1 MRKYFLF
8 CVTIF
13 MMQYLKAQEIL
24 VRPYLQPG
32 NASQLNEEQKVLI
45 WQTDSIP
52 GTFVVSY
59 RMKGEPENSAK
70 TATAKVSNVKLHLLN
85 KTTFLYR
92 SSLTDLMF
100 DTSYQYDITLNGK
113 SIANASFDTR
123 TKKPHT
129 RFAVLGDFGAGSP
142 QQSLIA
148 KQIAKNLPQFVLT
161 TGDNVYPDGLERDYR
176 NNLFPYYLDPD
187 SIGGKVSSL
196 MNTIPF
202 YMVLGNHDVR
212 SDNLD
217 SLPDGLAYFYYSDL
231 PLNAPITTRTISAD
245 GRSGVTKAFK
255 KNTKPRFP
263 RIANFSFDYGNVHFS
278 CLDANYY
285 VNPLDPQLTQW
296 LKDDIGTSKADWKI
310 VTFHQPGF
318 NSSRAHYNEQIMR
331 LLSPLMEQL
340 GVDLVL
346 AGHVHNYQ
354 RTVPLKFDPE
364 RNKSGDEYVVSPEGK
379 VNGKFQLDMEFD
391 GDRNTSPKGIVYI
404 ITGAGGGQLYNWGET
419 GKPELWKHEPA
430 ENWAPFTTKFIADI
444 FSFTFI
450 ETNGKLL
457 TLQQIDMNGNVL
469 DSIKI
474 TK

>member
-1 MRKYFLF
+1 MRKIFLCCGTLF
-8 CVTIF
+8 II
-13 MMQYLKAQEIL
+13 QSLISQEIL

-32 NASQLNEEQKVLI
+32 NASQLNQEQKVLI
-45 WQTDSIP
+45 WQTDSVP
-52 GTFVVSY
+52 GNFEVVY
-59 RMKGEPENSAK
+59 KLKGEPENSEK
-70 TATAKVSNVKLHLLN
+70 NTTAKVSKVKLSLLN
-85 KTTFLYR
+85 KTTYLYR
-92 SSLTDLMF
+92 SSLTDLLF
-100 DTSYQYDITLNGK
+100 DTAYQYELKLNGA
-113 SIANASFDTR
+113 SIASATFQTR
-123 TKKPHT
+123 TKKPNT

-176 NNLFPYYLDPD
+176 SNLFPYYLDPEN
-187 SIGGKVSSL
+187 SGGKGSSL

-364 RNKSGDEYVVSPEGK
+364 RNKAGDEYVVSPEGK

-391 GDRNTSPKGIVYI
+391 GDKNTSPKGIVYI